1 MDVLLIKDVEKLGR
15 EGDLVNVADGYA
27 RNYLIPRGHAVA
39 ASDKTAKLQEKIRAE
54 RLAREAAERH
64 ELEELAEKL
73 SNVSVTTAV
82 KVGEDEQ
89 LYGSVT
95 AQDIAALLEEE
106 GYQIDRKKIVLENP
120 IKALGVY
127 AIEVRL
133 QPDVSGTVKLWVV
146 KE

>member
-1 MDVLLIKDVEKLGR
+1 MDVLLIKDVDKLGR
-15 EGDLVNVADGYA
+15 EGDLVSVADGYA
-27 RNYLIPRGHAVA
+27 RNYLIPRGRAVV
-39 ASDKTAKLQEKIRAE
+39 ASDKTAKLQEKIRSE

-73 SNVSVTTAV
+73 SNVSLTTAV

-95 AQDIAALLEEE
+95 AQDVAALLEEE
-106 GYQIDRKKIVLENP
+106 GFQIDRKKIVLENP

-133 QPDVSGTVKLWVV
+133 LPEVAGTIKLWVV

>member
-1 MDVLLIKDVEKLGR
+1 MDVLLVKDVEALGR
-15 EGDLVNVADGYA
+15 EGDIVSIAPGYA
-27 RNYLIPRGHAVA
+27 RNYLIPRGLAVA
-39 ASDKTAKLQEKIRAE
+39 ASEKTVKLQEKIRGE
-54 RLAREAAERH
+54 RLAKEAHERQ
-64 ELEELAEKL
+64 EFEELAAKL
-73 SNVSVTTAV
+73 ATVSVTTAV

-106 GYQIDRKKIVLENP
+106 GFQIDRKMVVLENP

-127 AIEVRL
+127 AIEIRL
-133 QPDVSGTVKLWVV
+133 HPEVSTTIKLWVV